1 MLNVPNMQ
9 IHSLDKNFA
18 LAGSWWHTGGR
29 DWWISEFKTSLVYK
43 LSSRTARAAQRNHV
57 LKKETKKKKKK
68 KNLVLDFY
76 QFTPV
81 PTVCW
86 VTA

>member
-43 LSSRTARAAQRNHV
+43 LSEFQASYN
-57 LKKETKKKKKK
+57 
-68 KNLVLDFY
+68 
-76 QFTPV
+76 
-81 PTVCW
+81 
-86 VTA
+86 